1 LFREQWTALLLAL
14 RIGHWCSIP
23 SGQEIR
29 EKIMRTI
36 AIVVACILT
45 VSLAIPAYA
54 GRAIIAAATCVPGD
68 PAIQANRYFVT
79 AGSVKHREAA
89 TGLITVYCPVPAT
102 IADGGGSFGDMFMTF
117 TTVGDDA
124 SVIAQLL
131 RIDHSGNFSPVV
143 NSDGGT
149 RVLLDSNRAVAGG
162 HDLEGAFNHNFDF
175 DNFYYYVRV
184 DINRSN
190 SNSTAIF

>member
-1 LFREQWTALLLAL
+1 
-14 RIGHWCSIP
+14 
-23 SGQEIR
+23 
-29 EKIMRTI
+29 MRTTTTVI
-36 AIVVACILT
+36 VACILT
-45 VSLAIPAYA
+45 VWLAMPAYA

-79 AGSVKHREAA
+79 AGSVKHRDGA

-131 RIDHSGNFSPVV
+131 RIDHSGNFSPALD
-143 NSDGGT
+143 STGA
-149 RVLLDSNRAVAGG
+149 RVLLDSHRAVAGG
-162 HDLEGAFNHNFDF
+162 HDLEGAFNQNFDF

-190 SNSTAIF
+190 ANSTAIFYGVRVLSLQ

>member
-1 LFREQWTALLLAL
+1 
-14 RIGHWCSIP
+14 
-23 SGQEIR
+23 
-29 EKIMRTI
+29 MRTATTVI
-36 AIVVACILT
+36 VACILIL
-45 VSLAIPAYA
+45 SLAMPVCA

-79 AGSVKHREAA
+79 AGSVKHREGA

-117 TTVGDDA
+117 TTIGDDA
-124 SVIAQLL
+124 SVIAQLV

-143 NSDGGT
+143 DSSGA
-149 RVLLDSNRAVAGG
+149 RVLLDSNKAVAGG
-162 HDLEGAFNHNFDF
+162 HDLEGVFNQNFDF

-190 SNSTAIF
+190 ANSTAIFYGVRVLSLQ